1 MTEVAMGTPVTPDAP
16 LAPDAPLVPE
26 PNDAAP
32 SWSTNIWSSIA
43 GVVAKELRWRMRG
56 RRAYVIVT
64 AYVAVLGLLVFSVYG
79 LAVSAATQRF
89 DPTGFAPIRSDGVSA
104 TASALIGQSIFGVI
118 LVLQTL
124 LTLLLSPSL
133 TSGAVSMEREK
144 QTLEL
149 LITTPV
155 STLGLVLGKLVSS
168 LAYVV
173 LLILA
178 SIPLMSL
185 AFVFGG
191 IAPDDVV
198 RAYVVLLATA
208 FGMGSIGLF
217 LSAWLKRTQLATAIA
232 LIAVFLLAFAAPF
245 VHGYTY
251 TSSSFN
257 GGQRKAPPPEMLVWF
272 SPLAAD
278 IDLIC
283 TAIPDS
289 YAVSCSYSTVVVGQ
303 DLDRTTP
310 PRDVLWPRIVMAL
323 VVLGVVLTLATTQLI
338 SPSRR
343 YRKEPSQLGP
353 DLAPLS
359 AD

>member
-1 MTEVAMGTPVTPDAP
+1 MTDIAADAP
-16 LAPDAPLVPE
+16 LAQDRPPLPE
-26 PNDAAP
+26 PADAAP
-32 SWSTNIWSSIA
+32 RWLTNVWASIA

-64 AYVAVLGLLVFSVYG
+64 AYVAVLGLLVFAVYG
-79 LAVSAATQRF
+79 LTVGAATQRF
-89 DPTGFAPIRSDGVSA
+89 DPTGFAPARTGVSA

-124 LTLLLSPSL
+124 LTLLLAPAL

-217 LSAWLKRTQLATAIA
+217 LSAWLKRTQVATAIA
-232 LIAVFLLAFAAPF
+232 LIVVFLLAFAAPF

-251 TSSSFN
+251 TTSSFN
-257 GGQRKAPPPEMLVWF
+257 GDGRRRTPPPEEMVWF

-289 YAVSCSYSTVVVGQ
+289 YAVSCGYSTVVVGQ
-303 DLDRTTP
+303 DLDRATP
-310 PRDVLWPRIVMAL
+310 PRDLLWPRIVIAL

-343 YRKEPSQLGP
+343 YRKEPAEPGP
-353 DLAPLS
+353 DLLPITG
-359 AD
+359 

>member
-1 MTEVAMGTPVTPDAP
+1 MTDTTADAP
-16 LAPDAPLVPE
+16 PAPLVPLAAE
-26 PNDAAP
+26 PLDAPPRWITSVWA
-32 SWSTNIWSSIA
+32 SIA

-79 LAVSAATQRF
+79 LTANAATQRF
-89 DPTGFAPIRSDGVSA
+89 DPTGFAPVRSNGVSPA
-104 TASALIGQSIFGVI
+104 ASSLVGQSIFGVI

-124 LTLLLSPSL
+124 LTLLLAPSL
-133 TSGAVSMEREK
+133 TAGAVSMEREK

-155 STLGLVLGKLVSS
+155 STLGLVVGKLVSS

-198 RAYVVLLATA
+198 RAYVVLFATA
-208 FGMGSIGLF
+208 FAMGSVGLF

-232 LIAVFLLAFAAPF
+232 LIVVFVISFAAPF
-245 VHGYTY
+245 LHGYTY
-251 TSSSFN
+251 MSSRFTEN
-257 GGQRKAPPPEMLVWF
+257 GEERAPPPEQFVWF

-289 YAVSCSYSTVVVGQ
+289 YVVSCGYSTVVVGQ
-303 DLDRTTP
+303 DLDPTTP
-310 PRDVLWPRIVMAL
+310 PRDLLWPRVVLAL
-323 VVLGVVLTLATTQLI
+323 VALGVVLTLAATQLI

-343 YRKEPSQLGP
+343 YRKEPRDPGA
-353 DLAPLS
+353 DLL
-359 AD
+359 